1 MEDMLMSNKLSNK
14 TKNQIER
21 LYSHSDLAIH
31 EICAILNVCP
41 KTIANVI
48 EERNIPKRNSPLSD
62 SEINLAIN
70 MYEKGYYLQDIFD
83 TIDITPSLLYQEID
97 KRNIQRRR
105 INTRPRKKNYNTPN
119 KHTDAVIE
127 LYNKGKRGSDIS
139 RELSIS
145 HSTVS
150 SILKKAKDDGL
161 LQTRSCDIEKAK
173 EKERIND
180 IATLYHLL
188 GSNKKI
194 TIRKIAQVMNV
205 SEHKLYYAIR
215 NQS

>member
-1 MEDMLMSNKLSNK
+1 MSNKLSEK

-31 EICAILNVCP
+31 EICSILNVCP
-41 KTIANVI
+41 KTIANVVA
-48 EERNIPKRNSPLSD
+48 ERNIPKRHSPLPD
-62 SEINLAIN
+62 SAINLAIN
-70 MYEKGYYLQDIFD
+70 MYEKGYYLQDIYD
-83 TIDITPSLLYQEID
+83 TIDISSTHLYQELD
-97 KRNIQRRR
+97 KRNIPRRR
-105 INTRPRKKNYNTPN
+105 INTRTSKRYSSPN

-127 LYNKGKRGSDIS
+127 LYNLGKSNTDIS

-145 HSTVS
+145 HSIVTN
-150 SILKKAKDDGL
+150 ILKKAKDEGL

-188 GSNKKI
+188 GSKERI
-194 TIRKIAQVMNV
+194 TIRNIAQVMNV
-205 SEHKLYYAIR
+205 SEQKLYHAIR
-215 NQS
+215 KQP

>member
-1 MEDMLMSNKLSNK
+1 MSNKLSEK

-41 KTIANVI
+41 KTIANVVI
-48 EERNIPKRNSPLSD
+48 ERNLPKRNSPLPNSA
-62 SEINLAIN
+62 INLAIS
-70 MYEKGYYLQDIFD
+70 MYEKGYYLQDIYD
-83 TIDITPSLLYQEID
+83 TVDISSTHLYQELD
-97 KRNIQRRR
+97 KRNIPRRR
-105 INTRPRKKNYNTPN
+105 INTRPRKKNYTPPN
-119 KHTDAVIE
+119 EHTDAVIE
-127 LYNKGKRGSDIS
+127 LYNKGKRGTDIS

-161 LQTRSCDIEKAK
+161 LQTHSCDIEKAK

-188 GSNKKI
+188 GSNEKI
-194 TIRKIAQVMNV
+194 TIRKIARVMNV